1 MSVSRLFL
9 LVDSGDKQAV
19 RNYLRPLNTDKRAA
33 ELDEVQHNLF
43 WHASTDRYQVEP
55 RNYEYY
61 QWDGWYTQDLT
72 ARYRANTPRGL
83 NPDLV
88 KRALK
93 KI

>member
-1 MSVSRLFL
+1 MSVSKLFL
-9 LVDSGDKQAV
+9 LIDSGDEQAV
-19 RNYLRPLNTDKRAA
+19 QNYLNQLNTDQRVAK
-33 ELDEVQHNLF
+33 LDEVQQNLF
-43 WHASTDRYQVEP
+43 WHASTDRYLVKP
-55 RNYEYY
+55 GGYNYY

-88 KRALK
+88 KRVLE